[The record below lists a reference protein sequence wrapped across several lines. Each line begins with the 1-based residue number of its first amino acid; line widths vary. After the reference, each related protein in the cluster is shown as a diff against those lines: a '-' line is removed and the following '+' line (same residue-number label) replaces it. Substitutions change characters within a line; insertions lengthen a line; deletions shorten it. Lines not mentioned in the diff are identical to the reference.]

1 MKKRLLSLL
10 ITGIIGASF
19 IACGN
24 ESEKVEEPAAE
35 TEAKEEVVEE
45 ETPEDTDAEIEV
57 VEGFTHTPE
66 YDAALA
72 NAEVY
77 GGSDE
82 NTYDDIKSA
91 YENVITDLE
100 ENSPL
105 YEDYYNF
112 TYSLAY
118 INEDDVPELICN
130 SNDENFG
137 IYLVSYYDGKA
148 YMAVTNGLE
157 FSYIEKQNVLD
168 NTGIVLGAYY
178 DNVLAIRDG
187 QWVLLGYGEQGTSD
201 PWAEDSFDENGNPI
215 IDMWTWNDDELKN
228 SKEYD
233 EKLALLF
240 DTDASNKIVSYV
252 SREDILTQIEEL

>member
-1 MKKRLLSLL
+1 MKKKLLSLML
-10 ITGIIGASF
+10 TGIIGASF

-24 ESEKVEEPAAE
+24 ESEKVEDKTEP
-35 TEAKEEVVEE
+35 VVEE
-45 ETPEDTDAEIEV
+45 TETTEEVQEDTDVEV
-57 VEGFTHTPE
+57 EVEEGFTHTPE
-66 YDAALA
+66 YEEALA
-72 NAEVY
+72 NAEIY

-91 YENVITDLE
+91 YEGVMIDLE

-105 YEDYYNF
+105 YDDSYNF

-137 IYLVSYYDGKA
+137 IYIVSYYEGKA

-157 FSYIEKQNVLD
+157 FSYIEKQNVFD

-201 PWAEDSFDENGNPI
+201 PWAEDSFDENGDPI
-215 IDMWTWNDDELKN
+215 IDMWTWNDDQLKS
-228 SKEYD
+228 SKEY
-233 EKLALLF
+233 EERLALFF
-240 DTDASNKIVSYV
+240 DADAAKTIDNYV
-252 SREDILTQIEEL
+252 TRDEILTQLEEL